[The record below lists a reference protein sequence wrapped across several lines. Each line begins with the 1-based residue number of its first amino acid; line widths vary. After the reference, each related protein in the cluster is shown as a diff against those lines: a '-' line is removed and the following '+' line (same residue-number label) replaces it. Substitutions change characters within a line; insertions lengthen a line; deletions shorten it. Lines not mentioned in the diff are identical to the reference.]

1 LQIKFSDN
9 LNSKPLQQAWEE
21 GGKQKPLFQQNTL
34 HLFFIIVF
42 MYNPRCSNES
52 ICAFEILPESF
63 QVGIFPKGDF
73 TYTKRNAVLR
83 SPDGFPD

>member
-9 LNSKPLQQAWEE
+9 LNPRPLQQAWEE
-21 GGKQKPLFQQNTL
+21 GGTGPIFQQNTL

-42 MYNPRCSNES
+42 MYNPGCSNES

-63 QVGIFPKGDF
+63 QLGILP
-73 TYTKRNAVLR
+73 
-83 SPDGFPD
+83 